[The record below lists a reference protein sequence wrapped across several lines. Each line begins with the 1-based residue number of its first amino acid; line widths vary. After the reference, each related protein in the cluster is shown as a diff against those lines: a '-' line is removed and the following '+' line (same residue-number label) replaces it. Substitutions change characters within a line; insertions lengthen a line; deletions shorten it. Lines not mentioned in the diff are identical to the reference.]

1 MTNVTVINGTM
12 EQKEIDQ
19 YINLIE
25 KENPP
30 RKLDSLKLTI
40 DGEFVDMEYTFKPI
54 NFDRIRR
61 ITGYL
66 VGTMDRW
73 NDAKSAEEHDR
84 VKHTLNLDI

>member
-25 KENPP
+25 KENPT

-84 VKHTLNLDI
+84 VKHTVNLDI